1 MALDYFERNGM
12 ASPPFCNP
20 ATFFMKCMN
29 PEGLLVENMQK
40 TNNYG
45 IDLTDEIKNKFTLRL
60 SSMVKNYKESHLFTD
75 IRSNTNQLED
85 KEDHKVH
92 YAGWLYQTWMVLK
105 RSFINEMRNPMELK
119 MKIVVN
125 IFMSLLNI
133 IVFYGVDI
141 LFISLL
147 IKIYNK

>member
-1 MALDYFERNGM
+1 MALDYFEKNGM
-12 ASPPFCNP
+12 APPAFCNP

-45 IDLTDEIKNKFTLRL
+45 IELTDEIKNNFRLRL
-60 SSMVKNYKESHLFTD
+60 SKMVKNYKESPLYTD
-75 IRSNTNQLED
+75 IKFNQNFLDD

-119 MKIVVN
+119 MKFATN
-125 IFMSLLNI
+125 IFMSIVNI
-133 IVFYGVDI
+133 IVFSGVT
-141 LFISLL
+141 FF
-147 IKIYNK
+147 